1 MFVASFVILVVM
13 LTLGFITTMAFSW
26 AASNRQFENMDE
38 ASRVIFDADECVGRP
53 TDSEL
58 QREAKPERPTLL

>member
-1 MFVASFVILVVM
+1 MFVATLVILVVM

-26 AASNRQFENMDE
+26 AASNRQFENMEE

-53 TDSEL
+53 TDPAL
-58 QREAKPERPTLL
+58 QRQEEPERPALS